1 MFIKV
6 YNDEEEMVFEGD
18 SEEFLDENSWDEE
31 LEETLSLLESNKSLK
46 NIVLGEY
53 VIKKSSLTI

>member
-53 VIKKSSLTI
+53 IIKKSSLTI